1 MKLSSKTKYILIG
14 LFLFSPIFVSA
25 GLVPCGAKVDDPV
38 TTTVDET
45 EVCEFSHLVLLI
57 NNIINFLLVSILLPL
72 AAIMFAAAGFMIVT
86 AGGDPGRISQGKE
99 IFGSVLKGILIAFM
113 AWLAVQTIL
122 VAVGFDSA
130 LSFLG

>member
-38 TTTVDET
+38 TAVDET